1 MINKKFLIIATL
13 QPIVRAAHSLVAVSL
28 KNTRDSISFALL
40 AIRMRTLQFLFHKL
54 SNNVGTIEKGTTNG
68 IFRLT
73 NGNASWRGVAAAA
86 AAASSTTT
94 TTRLYHSTAGS
105 SSPASDVVTPRL
117 CAPRAGAAVDLL
129 PTYLAD
135 ARACQKFC
143 PSTAPDGAL
152 QLSVAENQMLEDLLI
167 PSIMEFSATLD
178 FPADAIYYQ
187 PTHGRESF
195 RMAMAAY
202 LEDLLQLSSPMDP
215 EGIVVG
221 AGCNAVLENL
231 CLCLAGPSEGVLI
244 PTPYYAAFEFDLVAR
259 AGT

>member
-1 MINKKFLIIATL
+1 LIYKKVLTIATL
-13 QPIVRAAHSLVAVSL
+13 QPTVKAASLLALSL
-28 KNTRDSISFALL
+28 KNARDYISFALQT
-40 AIRMRTLQFLFHKL
+40 IRMRTLKFLFHHL
-54 SNNVGTIEKGTTNG
+54 SKNGHIQKGSITDG
-68 IFRLT
+68 ISRLSS
-73 NGNASWRGVAAAA
+73 GNAPWRGGAAAV
-86 AAASSTTT
+86 STTSQ
-94 TTRLYHSTAGS
+94 LYHSSS
-105 SSPASDVVTPRL
+105 SSPSDAVTRL
-117 CAPRAGAAVDLL
+117 CAPRARAAVDLL

-135 ARACQKFC
+135 ARAVQKFC

-152 QLSVAENQMLEDLLI
+152 QLSVAENKMLEDLLI
-167 PSIMEFSATLD
+167 PSLTEFSSTLD

-195 RMAMAAY
+195 RKAMAAY
-202 LEDLLQLSSPMDP
+202 LEDLLQLSSQMDP